1 MAPKNTSAKSVG
13 RSSLLTVLSVGHPT
27 CEAAR
32 ICVVKFPILFKV
44 ASRLFVVPTSS
55 AASERIWSVYDFIHT
70 KRRNRLSTDK
80 VDKLYA
86 NAAIEAL
93 LQKEADFARMMMEES
108 LSDSSDKSQNECDS
122 DNDVMINDT

>member
-1 MAPKNTSAKSVG
+1 M
-13 RSSLLTVLSVGHPT
+13 
-27 CEAAR
+27 
-32 ICVVKFPILFKV
+32 CVVKFPILFKV

-108 LSDSSDKSQNECDS
+108 LSDSSDESQNECDS

>member
-1 MAPKNTSAKSVG
+1 MSED
-13 RSSLLTVLSVGHPT
+13 RHLVLSVGHPT

-32 ICVVKFPILFKV
+32 MCVVKFPILS
-44 ASRLFVVPTSS
+44 SRLFVVPTSS

-86 NAAIEAL
+86 NA
-93 LQKEADFARMMMEES
+93 RS
-108 LSDSSDKSQNECDS
+108 Y
-122 DNDVMINDT
+122 

>member
-13 RSSLLTVLSVGHPT
+13 RSSLLTVGHPT

-32 ICVVKFPILFKV
+32 MCVVKFPILFKV

-55 AASERIWSVYDFIHT
+55 AASERIWSVYEFIHT
-70 KRRNRLSTDK
+70 KRRNRLSTEK
-80 VDKLYA
+80 VDKLVSLYA

-108 LSDSSDKSQNECDS
+108 LSDSSDESTNECDS
-122 DNDVMINDT
+122 DNDVMINDA